1 MTAIATRVS
10 APEICATWARAGLA
24 EDHLVYEG
32 TDGWVYAGGARCE
45 IVLTASQVRVTSHD
59 GKGGTSVRVSPYTVR
74 PAQALEEALAG
85 LDLET
90 WRAYGWI
97 GFDFCAPFHGAT
109 GHLDDDDELAHLFVP
124 EFEAFVDRSG
134 DLRFVG
140 VDSEL
145 ETRMRSLAA
154 NPIRVD
160 DDARRP
166 LPVTED
172 ATNYR
177 ERVATA
183 IDEIHAGRYEKV
195 IISREVTVPFDVDIP
210 ATYLTGRLANT
221 PARSFTFRL
230 GGLEAAGFSPEI
242 VGSVDE
248 SGLITTEP
256 VAGTRAHGVSPEA
269 DAAARAEL
277 ENDDKEIV
285 EHAISVRTSCAEVAA
300 VAVPGTTAVAEF
312 MTVRPRGS
320 VQHLASTVVGQLAQ
334 PRSAWDALQE
344 LFPSVTAS
352 GIPKAPAVDAIYRLE
367 ASRRGVY
374 SGAVVTAS
382 SAGEL
387 EATLVLRS
395 VYRDGDRS
403 WLRAGA
409 GIVRQSSPE
418 REFTET
424 CEKLG
429 SVAPYLVAEG
439 TAAAARAKSDSS
451 AGSTAGAGAAEF
463 QAARS

>member
-10 APEICATWARAGLA
+10 QPEICATWAHAGLA

-32 TDGWVYAGGARCE
+32 TDGWVYAGGVRCE
-45 IVLTASQVRVTSHD
+45 IVLTASEVRVTSHD
-59 GKGGTSVRVSPYTVR
+59 AEGRAQVRTSGYSVR

-85 LDLET
+85 LDLDD
-90 WRAYGWI
+90 WRVYGWI

-109 GHLDDDDELAHLFVP
+109 DHLDDDDELAHLFVP
-124 EFEAFVDRSG
+124 EFEAFVDHSG

-140 VDSEL
+140 VDPEL
-145 ETRMRSLAA
+145 EARMRSLAQ
-154 NPIRVD
+154 NPLLVED
-160 DDARRP
+160 EARRP

-172 ATNYR
+172 PTGYR

-256 VAGTRAHGVSPEA
+256 VAGTRAHGVSPDA
-269 DAAARAEL
+269 DAAARVEL

-300 VAVPGTTAVAEF
+300 VAVPGTTAVSEF

-320 VQHLASTVVGQLAQ
+320 VQHLASTVVGQLAE
-334 PRSAWDALQE
+334 PHSAWDALQE

-352 GIPKAPAVDAIYRLE
+352 GIPKAPAIDAIYRLE

-374 SGAVVTAS
+374 SGAVVKAS

-395 VYRDGDRS
+395 VYKKGDRS

-409 GIVRQSSPE
+409 GIVRQSNPE

-429 SVAPYLVAEG
+429 SVAPYLVAGSASEG
-439 TAAAARAKSDSS
+439 RA
-451 AGSTAGAGAAEF
+451 
-463 QAARS
+463 

>member
-1 MTAIATRVS
+1 MTATVTRVS
-10 APEICATWARAGLA
+10 EPEICATWARAGLA

-32 TDGWVYAGGARCE
+32 AECWVYAGGVRAE
-45 IVLTASQVRVTSHD
+45 IVLTAAEVRISSREP
-59 GKGGTSVRVSPYTVR
+59 GGATTVRTAPYTVR

-85 LDLET
+85 LDLDQ

-97 GFDFCAPFHGAT
+97 GFDFCAPFHGAAA
-109 GHLDDDDELAHLFVP
+109 HLDADDVLAHLFVP
-124 EFEAFVDRSG
+124 EFEAFVDHG
-134 DLRFVG
+134 GGLRFVG
-140 VDSEL
+140 ADEL
-145 ETRMRSLAA
+145 LQARMRALAA
-154 NPIRVD
+154 DPIPVAD
-160 DDARRP
+160 EARRP
-166 LPVTED
+166 LTVDED
-172 ATNYR
+172 PSNYR

-183 IDEIHAGRYEKV
+183 IDEIHAGLYEKV

-221 PARSFTFRL
+221 PARSFLFRL

-242 VGSVDE
+242 VGSVDAD
-248 SGLITTEP
+248 GRIVTEP
-256 VAGTRAHGVSPEA
+256 LAGTRAHGISPEA
-269 DAAARAEL
+269 DAAARTEL

-285 EHAISVRTSCAEVAA
+285 EHAISVRTSFAEVDA
-300 VAVPGTTAVAEF
+300 VAVPGSTAVSEF

-320 VQHLASTVVGQLAQ
+320 VQHLASTVVGQLAE
-334 PRSAWDALQE
+334 PRSAWDAIQE

-352 GIPKAPAVDAIYRLE
+352 GIPKPPAVDAIYRLE

-374 SGAVVTAS
+374 SGAVVAAS
-382 SAGEL
+382 STGDL

-395 VYRDGDRS
+395 VYRDGERS

-409 GIVRQSSPE
+409 GIVGQSTPE

-429 SVAPYLVAEG
+429 SVAPYLVA
-439 TAAAARAKSDSS
+439 ARPE
-451 AGSTAGAGAAEF
+451 AGADDENP
-463 QAARS
+463 AARS